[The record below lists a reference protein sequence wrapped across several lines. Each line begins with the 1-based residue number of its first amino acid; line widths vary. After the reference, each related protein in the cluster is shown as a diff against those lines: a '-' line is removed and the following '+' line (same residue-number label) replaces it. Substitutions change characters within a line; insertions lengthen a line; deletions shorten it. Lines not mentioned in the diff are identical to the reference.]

1 MIRGLLFDLDGT
13 LTHTDA
19 LHYQVWQSLLA
30 EVGVDLDSVTYRQ
43 QISGRRNEAILAQ
56 FYPHLS
62 SAEQVTFAAAKEARF
77 RQLAA
82 GRLQPLAG
90 LVELLALA
98 RQHQWRLA
106 LVTNAPRENV
116 HFMLDVLG
124 LRTAFEVVILGE
136 ELPAGK
142 PDPLPYC
149 LALNKL
155 GLMAAEALAFEDSPT
170 GIRSALGAGVQTVG
184 LATTHRPADLAALGA
199 APVIAD
205 FTSAELASLL
215 ALEDSAGCPSS
226 PA

>member
-30 EVGVDLDSVTYRQ
+30 DSGVDLDPVTYRQ
-43 QISGRRNEAILAQ
+43 QFSGRCNEAILAQ

-62 SAEQVTFAAAKEARF
+62 PAERVTFGAAKEARF

-98 RQHQWRLA
+98 CQRQWRLA
-106 LVTNAPRENV
+106 LVTNAPRENA
-116 HFMLDVLG
+116 HFMLDELG
-124 LRTAFEVVILGE
+124 LRPAFEVVILGE

-149 LALNKL
+149 LALEKL
-155 GLMAAEALAFEDSPT
+155 GLMSAEALAFEDSPT

-199 APVIAD
+199 TPVITD
-205 FTSAELASLL
+205 FTDTELAGLL
-215 ALEDSAGCPSS
+215 ELKGKT
-226 PA
+226 

>member
-30 EVGVDLDSVTYRQ
+30 EVGVELDSVTYRQ
-43 QISGRRNEAILAQ
+43 HISGRRNEAILAQ

-62 SAEQVTFAAAKEARF
+62 PAEQATFAAAKEARF

-98 RQHQWRLA
+98 HQRQWRLA
-106 LVTNAPRENV
+106 LVTNAPRENA
-116 HFMLDVLG
+116 HFMLDALE
-124 LRTAFEVVILGE
+124 LRTAFEVIILGE

-149 LALNKL
+149 LALEKL
-155 GLMAAEALAFEDSPT
+155 GLTADEALAFEDSPT

-199 APVIAD
+199 TPVIAD
-205 FTSAELASLL
+205 FTASELARLL
-215 ALEDSAGCPSS
+215 ELKGDTGYPTV
-226 PA
+226 PT